1 MILKGKQSFFD
12 LPGVE
17 TVSGE
22 LGPRRPEERSV
33 ITQAVVYIIGAVRRA
48 KGPVSLDIVERTADE
63 AARAG
68 NGKREGAENAPILEL
83 RLYQEPE
90 TRTEEE
96 VFHLSYDA
104 ELRFLISQ
112 GKITKNL
119 VPTSFAYNNRGEN
132 HERELTE

>member
-12 LPGVE
+12 VPGVE

-33 ITQAVVYIIGAVRRA
+33 ITQAVVYITGAVRRA

-83 RLYQEPE
+83 LACPPVLLERQELPDE
-90 TRTEEE
+90 IAPRILLGPSSVLERA
-96 VFHLSYDA
+96 L
-104 ELRFLISQ
+104 LFL
-112 GKITKNL
+112 L
-119 VPTSFAYNNRGEN
+119 
-132 HERELTE
+132 